1 MGKIAEA
8 LKANL
13 KEIAQ
18 SDARALREI
27 DNELRKASAP
37 IHPNDALNG
46 RGQLD
51 LLLGRGSFEKQTVS
65 TLKKL
70 CRENKIKGYSKL
82 KKPELCKELKKNGI
96 VLANMLVFL
105 NRKYQSTTSNR
116 MQKLI

>member
-1 MGKIAEA
+1 MGKIADA

-18 SDARALREI
+18 SDARSLREI
-27 DNELRKASAP
+27 DSELRNACQSANP
-37 IHPNDALNG
+37 KNALNG

-70 CRENKIKGYSKL
+70 CKDNKIKGYYKL
-82 KKPELCKELKKNGI
+82 KKLELCKALEKSGVTPPPPPLESLSKKSLI
-96 VLANMLVFL
+96 LIIKQL
-105 NRKYQSTTSNR
+105 TS
-116 MQKLI
+116 

>member
-51 LLLGRGSFEKQTVS
+51 LLLGRVSFEKQTVS

-96 VLANMLVFL
+96 DPPPPPLESFSKKALIQIIKQL
-105 NRKYQSTTSNR
+105 TS
-116 MQKLI
+116 